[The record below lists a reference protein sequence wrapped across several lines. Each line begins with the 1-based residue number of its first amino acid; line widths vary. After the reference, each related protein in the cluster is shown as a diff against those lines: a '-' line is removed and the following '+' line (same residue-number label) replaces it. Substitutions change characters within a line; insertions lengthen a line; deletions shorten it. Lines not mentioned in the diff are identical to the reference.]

1 MSLFRIRNSTT
12 VIDDSHQRRALGER
26 WVRRNDLEAK
36 LLQGTRHLEIFLEIL
51 SRTMK
56 DKNVI
61 IKKLLNNYLGRI
73 SNLS

>member
-1 MSLFRIRNSTT
+1 MIHTK
-12 VIDDSHQRRALGER
+12 GGR
-26 WVRRNDLEAK
+26 WVNDGCSGNDLEVK

-61 IKKLLNNYLGRI
+61 IKKLLNNYLGII